1 MGATG
6 YTTTIS
12 SAAPATDRIA
22 TIPALSA
29 DDTFTFIGQAQTLT
43 NKTFTD
49 NSSLFQDDLDNTKKL
64 AFQISNVSGSSTV
77 TLTAPNQS
85 GTIAVG
91 ATTPISLNATTGVIS
106 CPTCLTSSIAVTSV
120 NNVTGAI
127 TIVGGGINGVTTNGQ
142 TITVTGTEADT
153 LQSVTTRAA
162 TSTDTLTLSNSTP
175 LILSSTTPAITVGT
189 LDVSGATLKF
199 QDSHA
204 GTANTL
210 MTLQDLNGT
219 GSTGKL
225 TVDTAD
231 ISNLSAASIGAF
243 SATGNITGD
252 NNETISGF
260 TTINGATI
268 SSGTLSGG
276 TLSGGTYTDSGLSVT
291 GDYTATIGNT
301 RSFTI
306 SDGTNALFT
315 VADGGSYGDIT
326 RVRNMTANG
335 TITFSGLTTDG
346 IVTATSGVLVSQAT
360 VTAAQGGTGGDH
372 HLQEMENY

>member
-1 MGATG
+1 METAAQVYPLHTLTQGSGIGITNGAGAITISNTGVTSLTGTANQITASGNTGDITLSLPQNINSGAVPTFAGLNLTNAIGQLTLGATG

-162 TSTDTLTLSNSTP
+162 TSTDT
-175 LILSSTTPAITVGT
+175 
-189 LDVSGATLKF
+189 
-199 QDSHA
+199 
-204 GTANTL
+204 
-210 MTLQDLNGT
+210 
-219 GSTGKL
+219 
-225 TVDTAD
+225 
-231 ISNLSAASIGAF
+231 
-243 SATGNITGD
+243 
-252 NNETISGF
+252 
-260 TTINGATI
+260 
-268 SSGTLSGG
+268 
-276 TLSGGTYTDSGLSVT
+276 
-291 GDYTATIGNT
+291 
-301 RSFTI
+301 
-306 SDGTNALFT
+306 
-315 VADGGSYGDIT
+315 
-326 RVRNMTANG
+326 
-335 TITFSGLTTDG
+335 
-346 IVTATSGVLVSQAT
+346 
-360 VTAAQGGTGGDH
+360 
-372 HLQEMENY
+372 